1 MAKSYAQN
9 KRLNSLAKRYF
20 SDYDAYL
27 ENLDLNEY
35 YNLEL
40 REFVEKILIE
50 KCGYKKDEQ
59 EFKVHRPRKIGSRP
73 EKRKPGRRPPR
84 IGERVPKKQKHT
96 TTDLAKKNKELDI
109 QLPMGSQNMPA
120 WKKRLWRKIMM
131 EVHPDRIDTVSVD
144 EKDKFQRVK
153 IRENLQSNDS
163 DAMIISAAK
172 ILSIEAE
179 ISSFEQERKIRKAIA
194 EFKNKNQA
202 IFESA
207 PWIWGESFTSPA
219 IRAEVIKAVLINN
232 SIQPPPDN
240 VILEYVEKN
249 IGSET

>member
-20 SDYDAYL
+20 SDHDAYL

-35 YNLEL
+35 YNLDL
-40 REFVEKILIE
+40 RDFVEKILIE

-59 EFKVHRPRKIGSRP
+59 EFKVHRPRKIGRRP
-73 EKRKPGRRPPR
+73 EKRKAGQRPPR
-84 IGERVPKKQKHT
+84 IGEKVPKKQKHA
-96 TTDLAKKNKELDI
+96 TTDLAKKTEEIDI
-109 QLPMGSQNMPA
+109 QLPTGSQNMPL

-131 EVHPDRIDTVSVD
+131 AVHPDRIDTVSVD

-153 IRENLQSNDS
+153 IRECLQSNDT
-163 DAMIISAAK
+163 DAMIIASAK
-172 ILSIEAE
+172 ILSIDAE
-179 ISSFEQERKIRKAIA
+179 MPNMEQERKMRTAIM
-194 EFKNKNQA
+194 ELKKKNQD

-207 PWIWGESFTSPA
+207 PWIWGESFTSPP

-240 VILEYVEKN
+240 IILEYVKKN
-249 IGSET
+249 IGGET

>member
-20 SDYDAYL
+20 SDHDAYL

-40 REFVEKILIE
+40 RDFVEEILVE

-59 EFKVHRPRKIGSRP
+59 DFKVHRPRKIGSRP
-73 EKRKPGRRPPR
+73 PKRKPGQRPPR
-84 IGERVPKKQKHT
+84 IGEKIPKKHQHT
-96 TTDLAKKNKELDI
+96 STDLAKKPKELNI
-109 QLPMGSQNMPA
+109 QLPVGSQNMPL
-120 WKKRLWRKIMM
+120 WKKKLWRKIMM
-131 EVHPDRIDTVSVD
+131 AVHPDRIDTVSTD

-153 IRENLQSNDS
+153 IRENLQSDDS
-163 DAMIISAAK
+163 DAMIIASAK
-172 ILSIEAE
+172 ILSIDAE
-179 ISSFEQERKIRKAIA
+179 LPNLEQERKMRIAITDL
-194 EFKNKNQA
+194 KKKNQA

-207 PWIWGESFTSPA
+207 PWIWGESLTNSG
-219 IRAEVIKAVLINN
+219 IRVEVIKAVLINN

-249 IGSET
+249 SKGEN